1 MHFDARWLDSGVVE
15 VNRVGRW
22 SAVTAVRLEY
32 ATIGWNAIEA
42 AIAVGSGIVAGSVAL
57 VAFGLDSAIEVVSA
71 TVVLIH
77 LRAVLAG
84 TEPNAARQRRGLR
97 TIAVTFFALAAYVSV
112 DAAVTLL
119 RGDRPSASPLG
130 LVVTSAAVVVM
141 PTLAWAKRRTARALG
156 AHGQQ
161 ASAVL
166 LNADAAET
174 LLCAVLSLATLIGVG
189 ANAVFGWWWA
199 DPLAGLAV
207 VYFAIREGREAWE
220 GELLDDD

>member
-1 MHFDARWLDSGVVE
+1 
-15 VNRVGRW
+15 
-22 SAVTAVRLEY
+22 
-32 ATIGWNAIEA
+32 
-42 AIAVGSGIVAGSVAL
+42 
-57 VAFGLDSAIEVVSA
+57 
-71 TVVLIH
+71 
-77 LRAVLAG
+77 
-84 TEPNAARQRRGLR
+84 
-97 TIAVTFFALAAYVSV
+97 
-112 DAAVTLL
+112 
-119 RGDRPSASPLG
+119 
-130 LVVTSAAVVVM
+130 M

-156 AHGQQ
+156 AHGQH

-220 GELLDDD
+220 GELLDED